1 MIYDAK
7 VRLTLHID
15 EFGDATVPS
24 CDFNDVLSQVSK
36 TGIESWGDF
45 EFCASET
52 VCFVGVVVGVMVTD
66 ILPFKTLNVSY
77 RPGGGR
83 GP

>member
-7 VRLTLHID
+7 VRLTLHVD

-36 TGIESWGDF
+36 TGIESWSDL
-45 EFCASET
+45 EFCAGKT
-52 VCFVGVVVGVMVTD
+52 VCFVGVVVGVMVAD
-66 ILPFKTLNVSY
+66 ILPFKPLNISY
-77 RPGGGR
+77 HRGGGR